1 MSTAVAPDRDLRT
14 RRSIRT
20 RLVVGLVAVLLA
32 ALVSAG
38 VISVLAL
45 RQILVEHA
53 DERVAAALDVVLA
66 RVDPPGGTLAETALR
81 TLVPDDT
88 IVAAAQGDVVVM
100 AVAGGQTGA
109 PQDLTGVVDVEAG
122 APPVGMR
129 WDGTPVRVGAV
140 ATPGLTIRL
149 DPAGGGGD
157 VQVDRVLVAV
167 DVAQDREVVARLMG
181 VEAFAG
187 LGLLGLATALA
198 AGVVHRGLAPVR
210 TLAAAARAVGEGA
223 PGAVL
228 PLDQPDAET
237 HELAVALQE
246 ALRRRSDAE
255 DRVRAFVQDAS
266 HELRTPLTIVH
277 GWADLYL
284 QGGLDGDR
292 LDRAM
297 VRVEAETT
305 RMRHLVDQMA
315 LLARLDEDV
324 PLRHD
329 PVDLADVVREVADDL
344 RVVASDRDVRVDA
357 EPALLLGDRERLLQV
372 VHNLVGN
379 AVRHTPVGTTVRV
392 GVRQVDGTVR
402 LDVVDDGPGIPAE
415 VRERV
420 FDRFARGDAASS
432 GSGLGL
438 AVVRA
443 VVGGHRGT
451 VGLQPT
457 GTGTHVRVTLP
468 SA

>member
-1 MSTAVAPDRDLRT
+1 MSEAAGSSPRRA
-14 RRSIRT
+14 RRSIRA

-32 ALVSAG
+32 ALVGAG
-38 VISVLAL
+38 VVSVVAL
-45 RQILVEHA
+45 RRILVEHA
-53 DERVAAALDVVLA
+53 DERVTAALDVVLA
-66 RVDPPGGTLAETALR
+66 RADPPGGTLAETALR

-100 AVAGGQTGA
+100 AVAGGRTTA

-122 APPVGMR
+122 AAPVGVR
-129 WDGTPVRVGAV
+129 WDGKPVRVGAV

-157 VQVDRVLVAV
+157 IQVDRVLVAV
-167 DVAQDREVVARLMG
+167 DVAQDREVVARLMV

-187 LGLLGLATALA
+187 LALLGLATALA
-198 AGVVHRGLAPVR
+198 AGVVHRGLGPVR
-210 TLAAAARAVGEGA
+210 TLAAAARAVGEGV

-246 ALRRRSDAE
+246 ALRRRTDAE

-324 PLRHD
+324 PLRRD
-329 PVDLADVVREVADDL
+329 RLDLADVVREVADDL
-344 RVVASDRDVRVDA
+344 RVVAPERDVRIDT
-357 EPALLLGDRERLLQV
+357 EPAPLLGDRERLLQV

-379 AVRHTPVGTTVRV
+379 AVRHTPAGTTVRV
-392 GVRQVDGTVR
+392 EVRRVDGVVR
-402 LDVVDDGPGIPAE
+402 LDVVDDGPGIPPE

-420 FDRFARGDAASS
+420 FDRFARGDGASS

-443 VVGGHRGT
+443 VVGGHHGT
-451 VGLQPT
+451 VGLLEA

-468 SA
+468 ST

>member
-1 MSTAVAPDRDLRT
+1 
-14 RRSIRT
+14 
-20 RLVVGLVAVLLA
+20 
-32 ALVSAG
+32 
-38 VISVLAL
+38 
-45 RQILVEHA
+45 
-53 DERVAAALDVVLA
+53 
-66 RVDPPGGTLAETALR
+66 
-81 TLVPDDT
+81 
-88 IVAAAQGDVVVM
+88 
-100 AVAGGQTGA
+100 
-109 PQDLTGVVDVEAG
+109 
-122 APPVGMR
+122 
-129 WDGTPVRVGAV
+129 
-140 ATPGLTIRL
+140 PGLTFRL
-149 DPAGGGGD
+149 DPAGGGGE
-157 VQVDRVLVAV
+157 VAVDRVLVAV
-167 DVAQDREVVARLMG
+167 DVTQDREVVARLMA
-181 VEAFAG
+181 VEAVAG
-187 LGLLGLATALA
+187 LVLLALVSALA
-198 AGVVHRGLAPVR
+198 AAVVHRGLAPVR
-210 TLAAAARAVGEGA
+210 ALAAAARSVADRV
-223 PGAVL
+223 PGARL
-228 PLDQPDAET
+228 PVDQPDLET
-237 HELAVALQE
+237 HELAVALQD
-246 ALRRRSDAE
+246 ALRRRTEAE

-329 PVDLADVVREVADDL
+329 RVDLASVVQEVADDL
-344 RVVASDRDVRVDA
+344 LVVAPDADVQVDTV
-357 EPALLLGDRERLLQV
+357 PAPVTGDRERLLQV

-379 AVRHTPVGTTVRV
+379 AVRHTPPGTAVRV
-392 GVRQVDGTVR
+392 RVRAADGAVL

-415 VRERV
+415 VRGRV

-443 VVGGHRGT
+443 VVAAHHGSVELLAIDR
-451 VGLQPT
+451 
-457 GTGTHVRVTLP
+457 GTHVRVTLP